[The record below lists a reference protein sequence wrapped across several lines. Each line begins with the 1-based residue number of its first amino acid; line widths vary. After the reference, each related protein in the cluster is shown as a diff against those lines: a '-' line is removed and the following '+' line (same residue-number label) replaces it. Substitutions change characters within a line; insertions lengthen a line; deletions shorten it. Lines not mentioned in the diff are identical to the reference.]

1 MRTFCSF
8 SSGRYLQAN
17 RWVFFSFNPIKI
29 EPKQLILFII
39 VIFVHQKTSI
49 WTITVLHTVPSFF
62 SVYNLDEWQSQQY
75 DVICAL
81 NLIDRCDKPMSLLR
95 EIRQAL
101 KPDTGRL
108 LLAVV
113 VPYKPYVEFGKIF
126 NFWSMFIYSYI
137 SW

>member
-1 MRTFCSF
+1 M
-8 SSGRYLQAN
+8 
-17 RWVFFSFNPIKI
+17 
-29 EPKQLILFII
+29 
-39 VIFVHQKTSI
+39 
-49 WTITVLHTVPSFF
+49 
-62 SVYNLDEWQSQQY
+62 YNLDEWQSQQY

-126 NFWSMFIYSYI
+126 NF
-137 SW
+137 